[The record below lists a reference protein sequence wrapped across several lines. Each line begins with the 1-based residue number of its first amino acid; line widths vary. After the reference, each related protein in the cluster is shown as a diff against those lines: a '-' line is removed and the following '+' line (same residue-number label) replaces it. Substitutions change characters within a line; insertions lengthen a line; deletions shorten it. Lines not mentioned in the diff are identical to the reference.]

1 MSAATVNFSFRPT
14 KEVPTHDLK
23 KAIIAASQ
31 TSFQIGWALQTGAAS
46 GAHTKYVIGAA
57 NTSPILG
64 IALGIEG
71 KNGQVLE
78 KTSLTTAAT
87 NETVELIQCVFIPSN
102 LPVEYTVVM
111 DDPAETTAGSGGFG
125 FMNLMSSDPTQLDE
139 STWVVYSGTAA
150 QFWSNGVTGQVT
162 TLTGGSTGVKPF
174 VTCHVYKVL

>member
-1 MSAATVNFSFRPT
+1 MAAVGVNYSFRPN

-23 KAIIAASQ
+23 RAIIANSQ

-57 NTSPILG
+57 NSNPILG
-64 IALGIEG
+64 IALAIEG

-78 KTSLTTAAT
+78 KATVTTASD
-87 NETVELIQCVFIPSN
+87 NETVGMIQSVFIPSN
-102 LPVEYTVVM
+102 IPVEYTVVM

-139 STWVVYSGTAA
+139 STWVIYSGTAA
-150 QFWSNGVTGQVT
+150 QFWSNGVTGVIS
-162 TLTGGSTGVKPF
+162 TLAGGSTGYKPF